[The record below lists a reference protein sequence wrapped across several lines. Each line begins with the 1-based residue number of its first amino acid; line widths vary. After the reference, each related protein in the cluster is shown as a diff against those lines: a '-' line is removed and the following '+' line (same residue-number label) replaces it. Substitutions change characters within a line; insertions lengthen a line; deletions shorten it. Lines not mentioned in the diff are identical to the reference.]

1 LVKQILTSEVIKMQ
15 LTQKE
20 TELLKDLQDQE
31 KLCVEKYNKHAAAAI
46 DCQLKDLFTKI
57 ASVEQ
62 GHLNTINQIQ
72 SGTVPMLNG
81 GESTQPT
88 FSATYGTEENADKQ
102 NDYYLCSDLLTTE
115 KHASHLYDT
124 CVFEFKDENVRNVL
138 NHIQKEEQEHGKML
152 YDYMQTN
159 CMYA

>member
-1 LVKQILTSEVIKMQ
+1 MVKQILTSEVIKMQ

-124 CVFEFKDENVRNVL
+124 STTFKKRSRSTVKCCTTTCRRTVCTRK
-138 NHIQKEEQEHGKML
+138 KEL
-152 YDYMQTN
+152 PPL
-159 CMYA
+159 

>member
-1 LVKQILTSEVIKMQ
+1 MVKQILTSEVIKMQ

-72 SGTVPMLNG
+72 SGTVPM
-81 GESTQPT
+81 
-88 FSATYGTEENADKQ
+88 
-102 NDYYLCSDLLTTE
+102 
-115 KHASHLYDT
+115 
-124 CVFEFKDENVRNVL
+124 
-138 NHIQKEEQEHGKML
+138 
-152 YDYMQTN
+152 
-159 CMYA
+159 